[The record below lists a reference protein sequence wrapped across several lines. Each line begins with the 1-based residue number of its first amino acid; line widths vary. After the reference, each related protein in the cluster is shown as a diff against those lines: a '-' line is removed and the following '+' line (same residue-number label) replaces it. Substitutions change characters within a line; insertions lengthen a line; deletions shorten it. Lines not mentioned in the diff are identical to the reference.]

1 MRKTLALI
9 VALCVGSAIGGC
21 NSNSNNKDNK
31 VAPPAEETRVNPN
44 WELKLQSKCAE
55 SVTAAQGNC
64 VGEYGFT
71 VLTDGHYKVGPGP
84 KKEIR
89 EGTLTAEEME
99 LLNKALAP
107 SLSITSAEPDNRQD
121 IAAGDSDDTITL
133 TRGESNLNLLE
144 TKGTN
149 LYYANASADDA
160 KAIHDVVRKLA
171 LKYYALPFPEPC
183 MDGASALETLY
194 TSLQSCNADADCTYL
209 DDQFNVLPSS
219 SPTPVITDDCT
230 MVRSLSVA
238 NASLVASKR
247 DTLIA
252 QWNELSNSC
261 GEKFRRQDCVQMTQ
275 FQPNNRAPIC
285 SQGTCQVPQ
294 ASSTSPTSPTSST
307 SFR

>member
-107 SLSITSAEPDNRQD
+107 SLSITLAEPDNRQD
-121 IAAGDSDDTITL
+121 IAAGESDDTITL

-183 MDGASALETLY
+183 MDGASTLQSFY
-194 TSLQSCNADADCTYL
+194 TTLQSCNADADCTYL
-209 DDQFNVLPSS
+209 DSQFKAMPSS
-219 SPTPVITDDCT
+219 STEWVITDDCM
-230 MVRSLSVA
+230 MVKPLAVA
-238 NASLVASKR
+238 NATLVASNMNK
-247 DTLIA
+247 LIES
-252 QWNELSNSC
+252 WNELNTSC
-261 GEKFRRQDCVQMTQ
+261 GEKFRRGECTQ
-275 FQPNNRAPIC
+275 SVGFQPNNRAPIC
-285 SQGTCQVPQ
+285 SQGTCQAPP
-294 ASSTSPTSPTSST
+294 ASSA